1 MKITPTNSLVGA
13 YVEDVDLSTPIE
25 SDAIDE
31 LVSAWHKWGVLF
43 LRNQNLNDEQQV
55 AAASIFGDPVP
66 YDFAPTTEGSEIV
79 HKIDNEDGKPKGG
92 SSNWHTDATWLKE
105 PPRGSMLQAIKLPS
119 SGGDTLF
126 ASMSAAF
133 DSLSPA
139 TQNFVDGLTALHHG
153 GSTLNAANRIAKK
166 VPEDAVSH
174 PVVRTHPVTGRKC
187 IFVNRLFT
195 QGINELN
202 AQENEALLPML
213 CDLTLRPELQFRFN
227 WEEGDIAVWDNR
239 SVQHYATADYSE
251 ARVMHR
257 VVLAGDP
264 VE

>member
-1 MKITPTNSLVGA
+1 MKITSTNSLVGA
-13 YVEDVDLSTPIE
+13 YVEDLDLSTPVG
-25 SDAIDE
+25 SDDIDE
-31 LVSAWHKWGVLF
+31 LLSAWHERGVLF
-43 LRNQNLNDEQQV
+43 FRNQNLNDEQQV
-55 AAASIFGDPVP
+55 AAASIFGEPVP
-66 YDFAPTTEGSEIV
+66 YDFARTTEGSKIV

-92 SSNWHTDATWLKE
+92 SSNWHIDVTWLKE
-105 PPRGSMLQAIKLPS
+105 PPRGSMLQAINLPS
-119 SGGDTLF
+119 SGGYTLF

-133 DSLSPA
+133 DWLSPT
-139 TQNFVDGLTALHHG
+139 TQNFVNGLTALHHG
-153 GSTLNAANRIAKK
+153 GSKLNAANRIAKK

-174 PVVRTHPVTGRKC
+174 PVVRTHPVTGKKC
-187 IFVNRLFT
+187 LFVNRLFT

-213 CDLTLRPELQFRFN
+213 CDLTLRPELQFRFQ

>member
-1 MKITPTNSLVGA
+1 
-13 YVEDVDLSTPIE
+13 
-25 SDAIDE
+25 
-31 LVSAWHKWGVLF
+31 
-43 LRNQNLNDEQQV
+43 
-55 AAASIFGDPVP
+55 
-66 YDFAPTTEGSEIV
+66 
-79 HKIDNEDGKPKGG
+79 
-92 SSNWHTDATWLKE
+92 
-105 PPRGSMLQAIKLPS
+105 MLQAIKLPS

-153 GSTLNAANRIAKK
+153 GSKLNAANRIAKK

-239 SVQHYATADYSE
+239 SVQHYAPADYSE

>member
-1 MKITPTNSLVGA
+1 MKITPTNSLIGA
-13 YVEDVDLSTPIE
+13 FVEDIDLSAPVE

-31 LVSAWHKWGVLF
+31 LLSAWHKWGVLF
-43 LRNQNLNDEQQV
+43 FRNQNLNDEQQV
-55 AAASIFGDPVP
+55 TAASIFGDPVP
-66 YDFAPTTEGSEIV
+66 YDFARTTEGSEIV
-79 HKIDNEDGKPKGG
+79 HKIDNEDGKPRGG

-153 GSTLNAANRIAKK
+153 GSKLGANQIAKK
-166 VPEDAVSH
+166 IPEDPVTH
-174 PVVRTHPVTGRKC
+174 PVVRTHPVTGKKC

-195 QGINELN
+195 QTINELN
-202 AQENEALLPML
+202 ARENEALLPML
-213 CDLTLRPELQFRFN
+213 CDLSLRPEIQFRFH
-227 WEEGDIAVWDNR
+227 WEEGDIAIWDNR
-239 SVQHYATADYSE
+239 SVQHYATPDYSE
-251 ARVMHR
+251 PRVMHR